1 MLGKE
6 IKDSRVVP
14 LYEVKELIAER
25 AEAGELNYEQN
36 AVSDYAKK
44 FAKLPKTKGAKL
56 FAELSEVEGVD
67 AELAVKITDLMPR
80 DIERLR
86 LLIPKNAKIDEAKQ
100 KEILGIVEKY
110 SKD

>member
-6 IKDSRVVP
+6 IKDSRIVP
-14 LYEVKELIAER
+14 LYEVKEILAER
-25 AEAGELNYEQN
+25 AESGELNYEQN
-36 AVSDYAKK
+36 AVSDYSKK
-44 FAKLPKTKGAKL
+44 FTKLPKTKGAKL
-56 FAELSEVEGVD
+56 IAELSEVEGVD

-100 KEILGIVEKY
+100 KQILSILEKY
-110 SKD
+110 AKD